1 MKRKLLHA
9 VLVASMAV
17 ALSGCG
23 NTSGINA
30 DAEETQKATET
41 ENIEEERGTEGAAAE
56 QKENTTGTP
65 DENGNYLIN
74 GSFEEPDFSGW
85 TVTNNND
92 VTEELDV
99 YDRETDCFAGAQSL
113 HFYSGNNPVDFSMKQ
128 TVSGLEDGTYK
139 LTAHIQGDAAGDE
152 NPTVYFYA
160 LVDGEEVKADG
171 KLQGYVNWYEV
182 NQERKQSRHRIQR
195 GTREISDPRRLNVL
209 QKICGPPG
217 SGRSNMARAF
227 AAALESP
234 DHGMSD
240 EPTRVTQQ
248 VLAVHGR

>member
-30 DAEETQKATET
+30 DAEKTQKATET
-41 ENIEEERGTEGAAAE
+41 ENIEEERGTEVAAAE

-128 TVSGLEDGTYK
+128 TVSGLE
-139 LTAHIQGDAAGDE
+139 
-152 NPTVYFYA
+152 
-160 LVDGEEVKADG
+160 VKADG
-171 KLQGYVNWYEV
+171 KLQGYVNWYTVEIPGITPTDGAITV
-182 NQERKQSRHRIQR
+182 GAHVATAPGGW
-195 GTREISDPRRLNVL
+195 GTIDDITLVKE
-209 QKICGPPG
+209 
-217 SGRSNMARAF
+217 
-227 AAALESP
+227 
-234 DHGMSD
+234 
-240 EPTRVTQQ
+240 
-248 VLAVHGR
+248 

>member
-41 ENIEEERGTEGAAAE
+41 ENIEEERGTEVAAAE

-99 YDRETDCFAGAQSL
+99 YDRETDCFTGAQSL
-113 HFYSGNNPVDFSMKQ
+113 HFYSGNNPVDFSMKDSEW
-128 TVSGLEDGTYK
+128 T
-139 LTAHIQGDAAGDE
+139 
-152 NPTVYFYA
+152 
-160 LVDGEEVKADG
+160 
-171 KLQGYVNWYEV
+171 
-182 NQERKQSRHRIQR
+182 
-195 GTREISDPRRLNVL
+195 
-209 QKICGPPG
+209 
-217 SGRSNMARAF
+217 
-227 AAALESP
+227 
-234 DHGMSD
+234 
-240 EPTRVTQQ
+240 
-248 VLAVHGR
+248 

>member
-9 VLVASMAV
+9 VLLASMAV

-41 ENIEEERGTEGAAAE
+41 ENIEEERGTEVAAAE

-99 YDRETDCFAGAQSL
+99 YDRETDCFAFIPPAVS
-113 HFYSGNNPVDFSMKQ
+113 YAFSRIP
-128 TVSGLEDGTYK
+128 
-139 LTAHIQGDAAGDE
+139 HCIFIQE
-152 NPTVYFYA
+152 TIRWIFP
-160 LVDGEEVKADG
+160 
-171 KLQGYVNWYEV
+171 
-182 NQERKQSRHRIQR
+182 
-195 GTREISDPRRLNVL
+195 
-209 QKICGPPG
+209 
-217 SGRSNMARAF
+217 
-227 AAALESP
+227 
-234 DHGMSD
+234 
-240 EPTRVTQQ
+240 
-248 VLAVHGR
+248 

>member
-41 ENIEEERGTEGAAAE
+41 ENIEEERGTEVAAAE

-99 YDRETDCFAGAQSL
+99 YDRETDCFTGAQSL

-171 KLQGYVNWYEV
+171 KLQGYVNWYTV
-182 NQERKQSRHRIQR
+182 
-195 GTREISDPRRLNVL
+195 EI
-209 QKICGPPG
+209 PG
-217 SGRSNMARAF
+217 HYANGRSNHSR
-227 AAALESP
+227 S
-234 DHGMSD
+234 
-240 EPTRVTQQ
+240 TRGNST
-248 VLAVHGR
+248 GRLGNH

>member
-17 ALSGCG
+17 ALSGC
-23 NTSGINA
+23 
-30 DAEETQKATET
+30 ETHLVLMLMRRKHKKATET
-41 ENIEEERGTEGAAAE
+41 ENIEEERGTEVAAAE

-99 YDRETDCFAGAQSL
+99 YDRETDCFLQVHS
-113 HFYSGNNPVDFSMKQ
+113 HCIFYSGNNPVDFSMKQ

-152 NPTVYFYA
+152 KSDRIFLCA
-160 LVDGEEVKADG
+160 RGWRRG
-171 KLQGYVNWYEV
+171 K
-182 NQERKQSRHRIQR
+182 SRWQIA
-195 GTREISDPRRLNVL
+195 GV
-209 QKICGPPG
+209 C
-217 SGRSNMARAF
+217 
-227 AAALESP
+227 
-234 DHGMSD
+234 
-240 EPTRVTQQ
+240 
-248 VLAVHGR
+248 

>member
-1 MKRKLLHA
+1 MKRKLLQA

-30 DAEETQKATET
+30 DAEKTQKATET
-41 ENIEEERGTEGAAAE
+41 ENIEEERGTEVAAAE

-171 KLQGYVNWYEV
+171 KLQGYVNWYTVEIPGITPTDGAITV
-182 NQERKQSRHRIQR
+182 GAHVATAPGGW
-195 GTREISDPRRLNVL
+195 GTIDDITLVKE
-209 QKICGPPG
+209 
-217 SGRSNMARAF
+217 
-227 AAALESP
+227 
-234 DHGMSD
+234 
-240 EPTRVTQQ
+240 
-248 VLAVHGR
+248 

>member
-41 ENIEEERGTEGAAAE
+41 ENIEEERGTEVAAAE

-99 YDRETDCFAGAQSL
+99 YDRETDCFAGA
-113 HFYSGNNPVDFSMKQ
+113 
-128 TVSGLEDGTYK
+128 
-139 LTAHIQGDAAGDE
+139 
-152 NPTVYFYA
+152 
-160 LVDGEEVKADG
+160 
-171 KLQGYVNWYEV
+171 
-182 NQERKQSRHRIQR
+182 
-195 GTREISDPRRLNVL
+195 
-209 QKICGPPG
+209 
-217 SGRSNMARAF
+217 
-227 AAALESP
+227 
-234 DHGMSD
+234 
-240 EPTRVTQQ
+240 
-248 VLAVHGR
+248 